1 MRYLILFSM
10 VLLAACAPGPE
21 YDFILRNGMIYDG
34 SGSAPYVGDIA
45 IAGDTIAAIGD
56 LHSFRGK
63 EEMDVGQIAI
73 APGFINMLSWAG
85 ESLIEDGLSQSDIR
99 QGVTLEVLGEGWSGG
114 PLNPSMKKEQIEQ
127 QGDIKYPI
135 DWSTLGEY
143 LESFENRGISCN
155 IASFVGATTI
165 RINELGYEN
174 RPPTIAEM
182 KRMKLLVREAMEEGA
197 VGISSSLIYAP
208 ASFASTDELIELCKV
223 VAEYDGLYI
232 THMRSEGDNLLG
244 GVDEVIEIA
253 EKAGID
259 AEIYHLK
266 AAGTGN
272 WSKMDQVIT
281 KIDSARESGL
291 KITADMY
298 NYPAAGT
305 GLYATM
311 PKWVQ
316 EGGHDAWVARLKDP
330 LIRAR
335 LLAEMR
341 APGKDWEN
349 FFQMAGPAENIILAG
364 FKNDSLKY
372 LTGKTL
378 AEVAQMRKVSPAEAI
393 IDLIIDDD
401 SRVDAIF
408 FLMSEENI
416 KKQIALPWVS
426 FGSDEQSLAPEGVF
440 LKTNPHP
447 RAYGNF
453 SRLLG
458 KYVRDEGVISLE
470 EAIRKL
476 THLPAENLKISHRG
490 LLKEGYYADIVIFD
504 PKEISDFATFE
515 EPHQYATG
523 VKHVFVNGQ
532 LVLRDGEHTGAKP
545 GRIVR
550 GAAYFAKTTA
560 DER

>member
-1 MRYLILFSM
+1 MMRYLVLF
-10 VLLAACAPGPE
+10 LIAFLAACAQGPE
-21 YDFILRNGMIYDG
+21 YDVILRNGMLYDG
-34 SGSAPYVGDIA
+34 SGSSPFVGDIA
-45 IAGDTIAAIGD
+45 ISGDTIAAIGD
-56 LHSFRGK
+56 LKSAQGK
-63 EEMDVGQIAI
+63 TELDAGQMAI

-85 ESLIEDGLSQSDIR
+85 VSLIEDGHSQSNIR
-99 QGVTLEVLGEGWSGG
+99 QGVTLEVMGEGWSGG
-114 PLNPSMKKEQIEQ
+114 PLNASMKKEQIEK
-127 QGDIKYPI
+127 QGDIKYDI
-135 DWSTLGEY
+135 TWSTLGEY
-143 LESFENRGISCN
+143 LESFVQRGVSCN
-155 IASFVGATTI
+155 IASFVGATSI

-174 RPPTIAEM
+174 RPPTAEELG
-182 KRMKLLVREAMEEGA
+182 RMKMLVKEAMEEGA

-208 ASFASTDELIELCKV
+208 ASFAGTDELIELCKV

-232 THMRSEGDNLLG
+232 THMRSEGDNLLE
-244 GVDEVIEIA
+244 GVDEVIEISG
-253 EKAGID
+253 KAGID

-266 AAGTGN
+266 AAGTAN
-272 WSKMDQVIT
+272 WSKMDDVIA
-281 KIDSARESGL
+281 KVDSARQIGL

-330 LIRAR
+330 ALRTR
-335 LLAEMR
+335 LLDEMR
-341 APGKDWEN
+341 SPGKDWEN
-349 FFQMAGPAENIILAG
+349 FFEMVGSAENIIVSG
-364 FKNDSLKY
+364 FKTDSLKY

-378 AEVAQMRKVSPAEAI
+378 AEVAGIKNLTPAETI

-408 FLMSEENI
+408 FLMSEDNI
-416 KKQIALPWVS
+416 RKQIALPWVS

-458 KYVRDEGVISLE
+458 RYVREEGVISLE

-476 THLPAENLKISHRG
+476 THLPAENLKIQKRG

-504 PKEISDFATFE
+504 PDKIQDHATFE
-515 EPHQYATG
+515 NPHQYATG
-523 VKHVFVNGQ
+523 VRHVFINGQ
-532 LVLRDGEHTGAKP
+532 QVLRDGEHTGAMP

-550 GAAYFAKTTA
+550 GPGYNP
-560 DER
+560 